1 MASKYSIV
9 QYVPNPIADERV
21 NIGVVTFDEDKV
33 CVQFL
38 KNWDR
43 VRHFGTGNI
52 NFLKDFAKQMNEAA
66 DSGLLFPGDLH
77 DGTPNKQEQLTK
89 VARGWI
95 NSIQFTEPRSSLD
108 SAQNLLEDIIQDYLI
123 EPAPEKPIFRDRQ
136 AAARLTVSQIKK
148 VLERRLDT
156 EAKKRLKTNSPV
168 RGSHREYDFDA
179 VFANGQPYFA
189 AHGISFEV
197 RVPAEVQNSISWM
210 ISDVKKH
217 NPQFLL
223 AIVALPPKAESA
235 NRQYLEDIYQ
245 KTTSTYSQLGAN
257 VLTENQIEP
266 WVEKTL
272 ESLSV

>member
-43 VRHFGTGNI
+43 VRNFSTGNI
-52 NFLKDFAKQMNEAA
+52 DFLRDFAKQMKEAA
-66 DSGLLFPGDLH
+66 SSGLLFPGDQP
-77 DGTPNKQEQLTK
+77 DGTPKDERLAK

-108 SAQNLLEDIIQDYLI
+108 SARDLLEDIIQDYLI
-123 EPAPEKPIFRDRQ
+123 EPATQKPNFRDRQ
-136 AAARLTVSQIKK
+136 AAARLTVSHIKK
-148 VLERRLDT
+148 IIERCRGA
-156 EAKKRLKTNSPV
+156 EAKERLKTSYPV
-168 RGSHREYDFDA
+168 KGSRQEYDFDA
-179 VFANGQPYFA
+179 VFANGKPYFA

-197 RVPAEVQNSISWM
+197 RVPTEVQNSISWM

-217 NPQFLL
+217 DPQFPL
-223 AIVALPPKAESA
+223 AIVALPPRADSDRRK
-235 NRQYLEDIYQ
+235 YLEDIYQ
-245 KTTSTYSQLGAN
+245 QTTSTYADLGAN
-257 VLTENQIEP
+257 VLTENQIEQ
-266 WVEKTL
+266 WVEKNL
-272 ESLSV
+272 ECLPV

>member
-52 NFLKDFAKQMNEAA
+52 NFLRDFAKQMNEAA
-66 DSGLLFPGDLH
+66 AYGLLFPGDQP
-77 DGTPNKQEQLTK
+77 DGTPKQERLTK

-123 EPAPEKPIFRDRQ
+123 EPATEKPIFRDRQ

-148 VLERRLDT
+148 ILERRLGA
-156 EAKKRLKTNSPV
+156 EAKERLKTNYPV

-189 AHGISFEV
+189 AHAISFEV

-210 ISDVKKH
+210 IADVKQQ

-223 AIVALPPKAESA
+223 AIIALPPKAESA
-235 NRQYLEDIYQ
+235 NRKYLEDIYQ
-245 KTTSTYSQLGAN
+245 QTTSTYSQLGAN
-257 VLTENQIEP
+257 VLTESQIQP
-266 WVEKTL
+266 WVERSL
-272 ESLSV
+272 ESLPA

>member
-43 VRHFGTGNI
+43 VRSFGTGNI
-52 NFLKDFAKQMNEAA
+52 DFLRDFAKQMKEAA
-66 DSGLLFPGDLH
+66 SSGLLFPGDEP
-77 DGTPNKQEQLTK
+77 DGTSKDERLTK

-123 EPAPEKPIFRDRQ
+123 EPATQKPNFRDRQ

-148 VLERRLDT
+148 VIERRLGA
-156 EAKKRLKTNSPV
+156 EAKERLKTSYPV

-179 VFANGQPYFA
+179 VFANGNPYFA
-189 AHGISFEV
+189 AHSISFEV
-197 RVPAEVQNSISWM
+197 RVPPEIQNSISWM
-210 ISDVKKH
+210 IADVKKH
-217 NPQFLL
+217 DPQFPL
-223 AIVALPPKAESA
+223 AIIALPPRADSA
-235 NRQYLEDIYQ
+235 NRKYLDIYQ
-245 KTTSTYSQLGAN
+245 QTTSTYAEQGAN

-266 WVEKTL
+266 WVEKNL
-272 ESLSV
+272 EGLPI